1 MAVLWVWLLTR
12 LLGTALI
19 ILAGIYLYIRYFVY
33 NYWQKKGVACLEPT
47 VPIGNIGKQIRSQVS
62 MSTSLLLL
70 MQYGK
75 YKDLKE

>member
-33 NYWQKKGVACLEPT
+33 NYWQKKRVAYLEPT
-47 VPIGNIGKQIRSQVS
+47 VPIANIGKVIRAQVS
-62 MSTSLLLL
+62 ISTSLLLL